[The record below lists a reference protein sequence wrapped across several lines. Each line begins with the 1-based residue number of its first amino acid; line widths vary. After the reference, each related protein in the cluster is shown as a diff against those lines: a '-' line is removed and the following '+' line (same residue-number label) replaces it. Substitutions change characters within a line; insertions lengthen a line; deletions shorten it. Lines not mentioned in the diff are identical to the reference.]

1 MATDITIGT
10 GVDLP
15 KDEPPILEGEAYNP
29 EFPGSTPDAPYGYKP
44 DGSPYK
50 RRPNGNGGGGKKG
63 SSAAK
68 RMPASETAA
77 RSAAS
82 LLGRL
87 NLLIGMAIQM
97 NGLTETAST
106 LALANEN
113 FENMAYEALLADPQ
127 LCKKI
132 LGAGATSGKAG
143 LVMAYATLG
152 ISIVPAARMEIIEK
166 RKS

>member
-1 MATDITIGT
+1 MATELTIGT
-10 GVDLP
+10 SVDLP
-15 KDEPPILEGEAYNP
+15 KDEPPTLEGEAYNP
-29 EFPGSTPDAPYGYKP
+29 EFPGSTADAPYGYKP
-44 DGSPYK
+44 DGTPYK
-50 RRPNGNGGGGKKG
+50 RRPNGGGGKKRG
-63 SSAAK
+63 STSK
-68 RMPASETAA
+68 RMPASDTAA

-97 NGLTETAST
+97 NGMPETAAT
-106 LALANEN
+106 LTLANEQ
-113 FENMAYEALLADPQ
+113 FENMAYEALLADPA
-127 LCKKI
+127 LCRKI

-152 ISIVPAARMEIIEK
+152 ISIVPAARMEIVEK